1 MRGSTIARISGALC
15 ILHMASAL
23 DGQAKIPSRHY
34 QDLVPLHDQFNAW
47 HRCSDA
53 TLFHLLK
60 KLWCANMWR
69 CMLLAILWCLLP
81 QRSAQLQG
89 FPVVYFRKNGIP
101 SFTTTTKALLSYRH
115 STTLLFHVLND
126 SKQSAQVTIT
136 QLSHIQK
143 LSPEIYSTIQQPS
156 TTKEQKWNLSG

>member
-1 MRGSTIARISGALC
+1 MDKQKSHLDTTRIW
-15 ILHMASAL
+15 
-23 DGQAKIPSRHY
+23 
-34 QDLVPLHDQFNAW
+34 F
-47 HRCSDA
+47 
-53 TLFHLLK
+53 
-60 KLWCANMWR
+60 R
-69 CMLLAILWCLLP
+69 CMTNSTLGIAARMQLYSIYLRNCDAPTCDAACCW

-143 LSPEIYSTIQQPS
+143 LSPEIHNIIQQPS
-156 TTKEQKWNLSG
+156 TNKEQK